1 MGFSIGGNGLSD
13 RSLFGIQKAKS
24 LLSDSINRI
33 SSGNK
38 IPNASFDP
46 VGLTVSQTFR
56 GQIRSFYKAQSNTQ
70 DGISLLRT
78 AEGGLSNI
86 SDDLNRLREL
96 TIQAGNGAYTSTEIA
111 ALENEA
117 NQILAGINDTANR
130 TQFNTRNLLDGSTS
144 GTVTSDS
151 SAVEAHMTG
160 TLTKAGSYEGQVS
173 ASVDEN
179 GNRVLELTLSGGGES
194 RSVTLDRNNRAA
206 NALDG
211 VDLQLQ
217 EIDSARIE
225 GSRTDFQDTLS
236 FSSAQSLSIEDAGG
250 DSVTVNFG
258 SGNITTG
265 EIVDQLNTDLA
276 GANVDVRASLNDQGE
291 LVLAGVNSGEEFSI
305 TGASSE
311 FARATGVFDQTV
323 RAEDGERAS
332 LEGLN
337 NDEFRSDGL
346 SFQSTVSFNVQDGSG
361 STATQIDVGG
371 AGVTMTKSELLA
383 DINSQLQAG
392 GQRVEAR
399 YNSDDQLI
407 FESLDV
413 GSSARVRVEDVS
425 VGSDDL
431 KSALGVSDGAR
442 SGSGT
447 TSFRIEASSASLTF
461 QTGANQGQSQDF
473 AFGGFSSGA
482 LNLENV
488 DLQTQEGRDD
498 FLGRID
504 NAVERVSS
512 ARSSIGA
519 RENRFR
525 STYDNLS
532 TSIVNSTSV
541 ESSIRDAD
549 MALESLRQAQQQM
562 KLQSALFAQ
571 TQMLDLN
578 KGMLSKIF

>member
-1 MGFSIGGNGLSD
+1 MDFSIGGSGLSD

-33 SSGNK
+33 SSGSR
-38 IPNASFDP
+38 IPQASFDP

-56 GQIRSFYKAQSNTQ
+56 GQVRSFYKAQSNAQ

-78 AEGGLSNI
+78 AEGGLSTI
-86 SDDLNRLREL
+86 SDELNRLREL
-96 TIQAGNGAYTSTEIA
+96 TIQAGNGAYTSAELG
-111 ALENEA
+111 ALEDEV
-117 NQILAGINDTANR
+117 NQILGGINDTANR

-144 GTVTSDS
+144 GSVTSDS
-151 SAVEAHMTG
+151 NAVTAHVTG
-160 TLTKAGSYEGQVS
+160 RVSKSGSFEGKVS
-173 ASVDEN
+173 ASVDDSGE
-179 GNRVLELTLSGGGES
+179 RVLELTLSGGGES
-194 RSVTLDRNNRAA
+194 RSVTLDKNNRAI
-206 NALDG
+206 NAMDG

-225 GSRTDFQDTLS
+225 GSRTDFQDTFS
-236 FSSAQSLSIEDAGG
+236 FSSAQAVTIADAGG
-250 DSVTVNFG
+250 DAVTVSFG
-258 SGNITTG
+258 SGNITTD
-265 EIVDQLNTDLA
+265 EMVNRLNTDLSA
-276 GANVDVRASLNDQGE
+276 ANVDVRASLNDQGE
-291 LVLAGVNSGEEFSI
+291 LVVAGVNSGEDFSI

-311 FARATGVFDQTV
+311 FGRATGIFDQTV
-323 RAEDGERAS
+323 RAKRGERGS
-332 LEGLN
+332 VEGQN
-337 NDEFRSDGL
+337 NDELLSEGL
-346 SFQSTVSFNVQDGSG
+346 SFQSTVSFEIQGGSAKP
-361 STATQIDVGG
+361 ATQIDVGG
-371 AGVTMTKSELLA
+371 AGVTMTKSEILA

-399 YNSDDQLI
+399 YNGDDQLI

-413 GSSARVRVEDVS
+413 GSSARVSIEDVS
-425 VGSDDL
+425 AGSDTT
-431 KSALGVSDGAR
+431 KSTLGISDGAR
-442 SGSGT
+442 SGSGS
-447 TSFRIEASSASLTF
+447 TSFRLEATSSSLTF

-473 AFGGFSSGA
+473 AFGGFSAGA

-532 TSIVNSTSV
+532 TSIVNSTST

-549 MALESLRQAQQQM
+549 LALESLRQAQQQM
-562 KLQSALFAQ
+562 KLQSALYAQ

-578 KGMLSKIF
+578 KGLLSKIF